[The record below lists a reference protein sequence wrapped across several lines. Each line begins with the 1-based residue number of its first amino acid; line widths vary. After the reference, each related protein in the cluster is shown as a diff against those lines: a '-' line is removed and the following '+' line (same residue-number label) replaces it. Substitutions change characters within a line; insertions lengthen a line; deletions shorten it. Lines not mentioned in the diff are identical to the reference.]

1 MPDKDVFSKSK
12 SVRHE
17 VKLLKNKNFISRFV
31 IDILLPVVAFVV
43 TLVLSFDPILSSCQY
58 SDEAGSLTS
67 SNVSNRSDCNGL
79 SKIKTNKESL
89 TVLRSSDD
97 SILKVLFK
105 R

>member
-1 MPDKDVFSKSK
+1 MSTDIF
-12 SVRHE
+12 
-17 VKLLKNKNFISRFV
+17 RFV

-79 SKIKTNKESL
+79 SRIKESKQL
-89 TVLRSSDD
+89 FTVLRPN
-97 SILKVLFK
+97 SILRYFLNDRNNILYQVP
-105 R
+105 

>member
-1 MPDKDVFSKSK
+1 MCPIIVKS
-12 SVRHE
+12 
-17 VKLLKNKNFISRFV
+17 FV

-79 SKIKTNKESL
+79 SKIKKNKQLLS
-89 TVLRSSDD
+89 VLRPRDFE
-97 SILKVLFK
+97 VLFK
-105 R
+105 HRNSLMYQVP